1 MAVSEKLEYH
11 KIDDLLLD
19 PLNPRLGR
27 HRTLPGTPQ
36 DKVLEYMTEQVLDEL
51 ALSFIE
57 SGGFWSQEALLIV
70 EEDLYGE
77 SHNVVVEGNRRLAA
91 LKCLQMAINDNPI
104 SGKWKQIAKSAQEK
118 GTEFLKD
125 LFNRVPVLCVDSRRD
140 VDEFLGFR
148 HVTGIKEWAPA
159 EKAQFINMLL
169 LEREYSYIEVTRK
182 IGSKTPAVK
191 KLYIAYR
198 ILLQI
203 EDTLEEDELPLE
215 QLEDRFSL
223 LYSSL
228 SNPSVQSFLGI
239 SMDLTVEEV
248 NVPIKPENID
258 NLKFVVRC
266 LYGDR
271 KDKKPIV
278 SDTRYITEFG
288 KILESREAID
298 YIHKAK
304 RPDFHTAY
312 DLAGGSEQDIKEMI
326 YEASV
331 AIRSI
336 LGRVHLHK
344 KSDSIR
350 KAVKEFK
357 LDSKALL
364 DHFPDIVAEDD

>member
-1 MAVSEKLEYH
+1 MAVSQNLEYH
-11 KIDDLLLD
+11 QMGTLFLD

-27 HRTLPGTPQ
+27 HRRDPNTAQ
-36 DKVLEYMTEQVLDEL
+36 DIVLGYMIEQVLDEL
-51 ALSFIE
+51 ALSYIE
-57 SGGFWSQEALLIV
+57 SGGFWSQEALLAV
-70 EEDLYGE
+70 EEPIYGE
-77 SHNVVVEGNRRLAA
+77 SRLVVVEGNRRLAA
-91 LKCLQMAINDNPI
+91 LKCIKKAIEGAPI
-104 SGKWKQIAKSAQEK
+104 NGKWERIAESAQEK
-118 GTEFLKD
+118 GAEFLDK
-125 LFNRVPVLCVDSRRD
+125 LFSRVPLLRVDSRKD

-148 HVTGIKEWAPA
+148 HVTGIKQWAPA

-169 LEREYSYIEVTRK
+169 LERGYTYEEVTRK
-182 IGSKTPAVK
+182 IGSRIPAIK
-191 KLYIAYR
+191 KSYIAYR
-198 ILLQI
+198 LLLQV
-203 EDTLEEDELPLE
+203 ESTLDPDELPSE
-215 QLEDRFSL
+215 QLEERFSL

-228 SNPSVQSFLGI
+228 GNPSVQAFLGI
-239 SMDLTVEEV
+239 SMDLNVEKA
-248 NVPIKPENID
+248 NVPIEPENIN

-288 KILESREAID
+288 KILESREARD
-298 YIHKAK
+298 YILIAK
-304 RPDFHTAY
+304 RPDFQTAY
-312 DLAGGSEQDIKEMI
+312 DLAGGSEQDIEEMI
-326 YEASV
+326 YEASL

-364 DHFPDIVAEDD
+364 DHFPDIVAEDY

>member
-1 MAVSEKLEYH
+1 M
-11 KIDDLLLD
+11 D
-19 PLNPRLGR
+19 PN
-27 HRTLPGTPQ
+27 TAQ
-36 DKVLEYMTEQVLDEL
+36 DKVLGYMIEQVLDEL
-51 ALSFIE
+51 ALSYIE
-57 SGGFWSQEALLIV
+57 SDGFWSQEALLAV
-70 EEDLYGE
+70 EEPIYGE
-77 SHNVVVEGNRRLAA
+77 SRLVVVEGNRRLAA
-91 LKCLQMAINDNPI
+91 LKCLKKAIEDA
-104 SGKWKQIAKSAQEK
+104 STRGKWKRIAESAQEK
-118 GTEFLKD
+118 GPEFLDK
-125 LFNRVPVLCVDSRRD
+125 LFSRVPVLRVASRED

-148 HVTGIKEWAPA
+148 HVTGIKQWAPA

-169 LEREYSYIEVTRK
+169 QDRGYTYIEVTRK
-182 IGSKTPAVK
+182 IGSKIPAVRK
-191 KLYIAYR
+191 SYIAYR
-198 ILLQI
+198 LLLQI
-203 EDTLEEDELPLE
+203 ESTLDSDELPSE
-215 QLEDRFSL
+215 QLEERFSL

-228 SNPSVQSFLGI
+228 SNPSVQAFLGI
-239 SMDLTVEEV
+239 SMDLTVEEA

-258 NLKFVVRC
+258 KLKFVVRC
-266 LYGDR
+266 LYGNR

-298 YIHKAK
+298 YILKAK
-304 RPDFHTAY
+304 RPDFHIAY
-312 DLAGGSEQDIKEMI
+312 DLAGGSEQDIEEMI